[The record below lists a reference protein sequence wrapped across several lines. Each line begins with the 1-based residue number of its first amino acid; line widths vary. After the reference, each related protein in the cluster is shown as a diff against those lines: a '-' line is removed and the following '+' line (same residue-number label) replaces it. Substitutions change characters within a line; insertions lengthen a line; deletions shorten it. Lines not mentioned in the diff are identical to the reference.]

1 MVSLTTTVLL
11 IRAAREYVGERK
23 GFSKEEIVKRIN
35 EIKYLSGQKK
45 VPKLTLRKEIIHL
58 EHQLQNIFELEKKL
72 LGQEKKESAKIAL
85 LKQEIALLKQR
96 IATSEDKDLQ
106 KKVDSLSHLLGESL
120 ARQAIIEEVA
130 LTKKVSAEHKKA
142 WQQDQQRKE
151 LIANLL
157 ERLQII
163 KRELENTDAD
173 ESIILKILEK
183 INSLEQKLGSQLSGK
198 EPEAPVEREEK
209 PRHKLIF
216 AAPKLLPVEIDE
228 AAIER
233 ELPLPPPPRI
243 TE

>member
-120 ARQAIIEEVA
+120 AKQSIIEEVA
-130 LTKKVSAEHKKA
+130 LTKRTSEEHKKNV
-142 WQQDQQRKE
+142 QQNEKRME
-151 LIANLL
+151 LINSLL
-157 ERLQII
+157 ERLELI
-163 KRELENTDAD
+163 KRQLLDKEDLEQPLAKK
-173 ESIILKILEK
+173 LQEK
-183 INSLEQKLGSQLSGK
+183 INTIEDHLKSQLLGNEQS
-198 EPEAPVEREEK
+198 APVIREERRPK
-209 PRHKLIF
+209 HTLIF
-216 AAPKLLPVEIDE
+216 HTPQPQPVEID
-228 AAIER
+228 
-233 ELPLPPPPRI
+233 
-243 TE
+243 